1 MFHFYS
7 QNTSKMQSRD
17 NKLKKLVT
25 VIIPVY
31 NVEKYIEECIES
43 ILIQSIDGIKCE
55 DSIEI
60 ILIDDGSP
68 DSSSEIIKK
77 YQEKHENIF
86 LITQEN
92 AGQSV
97 ARNNAIDIASGEY
110 IFFLDS
116 DDLLPPNALS
126 PLYKLAK
133 ETDSEVII
141 SHSKAFNSRRSWFVD
156 DHAEVASASFR
167 KINFYH
173 RSILVKTPAPWA
185 KLYKRELLT
194 RNDIKFPVGIKL
206 AEDWIFVMKAMQ
218 KSNHISSTP
227 HISYLYRGRDDELNP
242 SCTQIVNDKVFFDLI
257 KVYELSLELSLPP
270 TQTRLAK
277 LFILRGILYRLA
289 KYSQDNDIDSCK
301 PIYKALNGFLH
312 NYIDEPLLRIFT
324 PARRLPLLLIYN
336 GFYSEAHRTLNNKFQ
351 RTCLNKGKLLDD
363 SDIINDYQKLKRDKF
378 RKPLKRYKN
387 KYLQFIS
394 YTAWLAK
401 YKTAKIISPIYNDKN
416 IALIGERLGNT
427 ANDSSYHLFSHINSS
442 SSSAKIKHNYYYV
455 IKRDAKTKS
464 NISDYKNVV
473 HYGSLKHFA
482 LFHAAKKYI
491 FSDSMRD
498 VFHHWQRVSNEHAHK
513 PRVFLQHGIFATS
526 RAKGYYD
533 RNSMMRR
540 GELPTKFIV
549 SSELEKKLVC
559 RQFGFN
565 NNEVAITGLAR
576 FDKLQVKKGNNQ
588 SKTIL
593 LLPTWRDWL
602 SDVSED
608 KFIKSQYFN
617 KIHSLLSNTHLNDLL
632 LTNNYRLVVCLHHK
646 MHKHISNLSSN
657 GQLDIYSMNDIDIQ
671 PLISN
676 ADLMITDY
684 SSASFDIL
692 YQNKP
697 VLYYWFDSQQFF
709 ATRGGPLI
717 CPLKDFPGPISSNEE
732 ELIKQLDIHIKNKCS
747 PQTKYAK
754 IAKRF
759 FKYKDNKNSKRIFD
773 IIEGI

>member
-1 MFHFYS
+1 M
-7 QNTSKMQSRD
+7 
-17 NKLKKLVT
+17 KLVT
-25 VIIPVY
+25 VIVPVY
-31 NVEKYIEECIES
+31 NVERYIEECIDS
-43 ILIQSIDGIKCE
+43 ILTQSIDGIKCE

-60 ILIDDGSP
+60 IFIDDGSP
-68 DSSSEIIKK
+68 DSSSKIIQQ
-77 YQEKHENIF
+77 YQEKYQNIF
-86 LITQEN
+86 LISQEN

-97 ARNNAIDIASGEY
+97 ARNNAINIASGEY

-133 ETDSEVII
+133 ETGSEVIV

-156 DHAEVASASFR
+156 DHAEVASAAFR

-194 RNDIKFPVGIKL
+194 RNDIKFPIGIKL

-218 KSNHISSTP
+218 KANHISSTP

-242 SCTQIVNDKVFFDLI
+242 SCTQIVNDKVFYDLI
-257 KVYELSLELSLPP
+257 KVYELSLELSLPS
-270 TQTRLAK
+270 TQTRIAK

-289 KYSQDNDIDSCK
+289 KYSQDNTIENCK
-301 PIYKALNGFLH
+301 PIYKAIHRFLH
-312 NYIDEPLLRIFT
+312 NYIDDQLLRIFT

-336 GFYSEAHRTLNNKFQ
+336 EFYSEAHRTLNNKFK
-351 RTCLNKGKLLDD
+351 RTCLKKGLYLKDH
-363 SDIINDYQKLKRDKF
+363 DIINDYKKLKHDKF
-378 RKPLKRYKN
+378 KKPLKRYKN
-387 KYLQFIS
+387 KCIQLAS
-394 YTAWLAK
+394 YAAWLAK
-401 YKTAKIISPIYNDKN
+401 YKTAKIISPLYKDKEKE

-427 ANDSSYHLFSHINSS
+427 ANDSSYHLFSYINSNNTAQKS
-442 SSSAKIKHNYYYV
+442 KHKYYYV
-455 IKRDAKTKS
+455 IKKNAKTKS
-464 NISDYKNVV
+464 NLSKFSNVV
-473 HYGSLKHFA
+473 NYGSMKHFA
-482 LFHAAKKYI
+482 LFHAAEKYI

-498 VFHHWQRVSNEHAHK
+498 VFHHWQRISDAHAHK
-513 PRVFLQHGIFATS
+513 PRIFLQHGIFATS

-533 RNSMMRR
+533 KNSMLRR
-540 GELPTKFIV
+540 GELPNKFIV
-549 SSELEKKLVC
+549 SSELEKTLVC

-565 NNEVAITGLAR
+565 SEEIAITGLAR
-576 FDKLQVKKGNNQ
+576 FDKLQVKKNNRL

-602 SDVSED
+602 SDVSEE

-617 KIHSLLSNTHLNDLL
+617 KIHSLITNEGLNNLL
-632 LTNNYRLVVCLHHK
+632 LDKNYRLVVCLHHK
-646 MHKHISNLSSN
+646 MHKHVKNISVRSS
-657 GQLDIYSMNDIDIQ
+657 QFDIFSMNDIDIQ
-671 PLISN
+671 PLIAD

-717 CPLKDFPGPISSNEE
+717 CPLKDFPGPISSTED
-732 ELIKQLDIHIKNKCS
+732 ELISQLRMHIDNNCI
-747 PQTKYAK
+747 PQAKYAK
-754 IAKRF
+754 LAKRF

-773 IIEGI
+773 VIEGIQ